1 MFQNVAEVVDRC
13 LRPPEPIV
21 IFHEIRIDPEEPT
34 KTRAFN
40 IEVDIDDSMLKT
52 KIRDVLTR
60 LVPTVESKVSQI
72 DEEVIVI
79 FLGPRLFYSRFRFRS
94 LKTCRRYVAPA

>member
-21 IFHEIRIDPEEPT
+21 IFHEVQINPEEPT
-34 KTRAFN
+34 KTRAFD
-40 IEVDIDDSMLKT
+40 IEVDIDDSMFKT

-60 LVPTVESKVSQI
+60 LVPTVENKVSGI
-72 DEEVIVI
+72 DEEVISTI
-79 FLGPRLFYSRFRFRS
+79 LGFLLFTQDSNFRS
-94 LKTCRRYVAPA
+94 LKMCRRYVVPA